1 MASVTVD
8 VDLDDFDLDELLDEV
23 EDRYNR
29 YKKKIEIKHYSDC
42 KNQIEDWAR
51 DLLDVDEND
60 YRRSLLDQM
69 KIEFFMN
76 NLDKI
81 KLNDLENLI

>member
-8 VDLDDFDLDELLDEV
+8 VDLDDFDLDELLDEI
-23 EDRYNR
+23 EDRYGYDRN
-29 YKKKIEIKHYSDC
+29 KQEID
-42 KNQIEDWAR
+42 DWAKDLFEIER
-51 DLLDVDEND
+51 FNNNVSLSILDTMKIDLLM
-60 YRRSLLDQM
+60 R
-69 KIEFFMN
+69 

>member
-8 VDLDDFDLDELLDEV
+8 VDLDDFDLDELLEEI
-23 EDRYNR
+23 EDRYNYKGGR
-29 YKKKIEIKHYSDC
+29 YEK
-42 KNQIEDWAR
+42 QIEEWAKGFFDIESHNNNVR
-51 DLLDVDEND
+51 L
-60 YRRSLLDQM
+60 SLLDQM
-69 KIEFFMN
+69 KIDLLMR

>member
-8 VDLDDFDLDELLDEV
+8 VDLYDFDLDELLDEV

-29 YKKKIEIKHYSDC
+29 YKRKLEIKHYSDC
-42 KNQIEDWAR
+42 KKQIEDWVE
-51 DLLDVDEND
+51 DVFTVEQPN
-60 YRRSLLDQM
+60 YNLSLLDQM
-69 KIEFFMN
+69 KIDFLMQ
-76 NLDKI
+76 NLDRI

>member
-8 VDLDDFDLDELLDEV
+8 VDLDDFDLDELLEEI
-23 EDRYNR
+23 EDRYGR
-29 YKKKIEIKHYSDC
+29 RDKQE
-42 KNQIEDWAR
+42 IEDWAK
-51 DLLDVDEND
+51 DLFEIESLNNNA
-60 YRRSLLDQM
+60 RLSLLDEM
-69 KIEFFMN
+69 KIDFLMR

>member
-8 VDLDDFDLDELLDEV
+8 VDLDDFELDELLDEV

-29 YKKKIEIKHYSDC
+29 YKKKLENKYYSDS
-42 KNQIEDWAR
+42 KKQIEDWAE
-51 DLLDVDEND
+51 DLFGIEEPNVRL
-60 YRRSLLDQM
+60 SLLDTM
-69 KIEFFMN
+69 KIDLLMR

-81 KLNDLENLI
+81 TLNDLEKLI

>member
-8 VDLDDFDLDELLDEV
+8 VDLDDFDLDELLEEI
-23 EDRYNR
+23 EDRYGYGRN
-29 YKKKIEIKHYSDC
+29 KQE
-42 KNQIEDWAR
+42 IEDWAK
-51 DLLDVDEND
+51 DLFEIERLNNNV
-60 YRRSLLDQM
+60 RLSLLDTM
-69 KIEFFMN
+69 KIDLLMR

>member
-1 MASVTVD
+1 MARVTVY

-23 EDRYNR
+23 EDRYGYDRN
-29 YKKKIEIKHYSDC
+29 KQEID
-42 KNQIEDWAR
+42 DWAK
-51 DLLDVDEND
+51 DLFDVERFNNNV
-60 YRRSLLDQM
+60 RLSLLDTM
-69 KIEFFMN
+69 KIDLLMR